1 MARILIIDDDD
12 GIRRLIRRILEKAG
26 YEVFEA
32 PNGKVGFE
40 LYELERPDLIIT
52 DMIMPEMDGA
62 ETILSIR
69 SDRLDAKIIAIS
81 GGSEFARTSTCLRV
95 SELAGA
101 LRTLRKPFTQR
112 DMLEAVREVLGV
124 G

>member
-1 MARILIIDDDD
+1 MARILIIDDDA

-26 YEVFEA
+26 HEVFEA

-81 GGSEFARTSTCLRV
+81 GGGEFARTSTCLRV

-112 DMLEAVREVLGV
+112 DVLEAVREVLGV